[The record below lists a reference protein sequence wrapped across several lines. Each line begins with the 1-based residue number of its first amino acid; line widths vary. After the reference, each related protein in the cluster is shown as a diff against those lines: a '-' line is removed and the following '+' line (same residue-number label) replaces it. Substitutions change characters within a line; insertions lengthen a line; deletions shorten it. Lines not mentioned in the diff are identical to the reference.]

1 MMKAVADFTRD
12 YQVKT
17 IVSVNPIMVDATGMC
32 GACRCTVGGK
42 TVFGCVDGPDFELE
56 DLIPYHD
63 EITFHQSSTFS
74 LIIKLL
80 FPEIISNK

>member
-17 IVSVNPIMVDATGMC
+17 TVSVNPIMVDGTGMC

-42 TVFGCVDGPDFELE
+42 TVFGCVDGPDFDAHALDFDGLE
-56 DLIPYHD
+56 KRLSAFRQQ
-63 EITFHQSSTFS
+63 EN
-74 LIIKLL
+74 LL
-80 FPEIISNK
+80 K